1 MKVQR
6 ANQNATISYGKLV
19 ELIDAMLY
27 TKVIDIKTV
36 ANDLKFW
43 AYQAAKELL
52 SLSAYLT
59 EDEIYVL
66 QELVM
71 RCKERAGK

>member
-1 MKVQR
+1 M
-6 ANQNATISYGKLV
+6 V